1 MSELSARMNYALS
14 KADYG
19 RPVSDWAEE
28 VAALEIINEELLEA
42 CKAIAALA
50 DGQGRANMLEVA
62 GQAKQAI
69 AKAEGR

>member
-1 MSELSARMNYALS
+1 MSENTDWLMVQSHAENQEL
-14 KADYG
+14 KA
-19 RPVSDWAEE
+19 
-28 VAALEIINEELLEA
+28 INEELLEA

-69 AKAEGR
+69 AKAEGG